1 MRGMAQTGRS
11 DPAIGGA
18 VPTLL
23 ARIELSQYRQAI
35 EDLDQVARLDP
46 QHPFAESN
54 RKVAA
59 ELAGAVG
66 PV

>member
-1 MRGMAQTGRS
+1 MAQTGRS

-35 EDLDQVARLDP
+35 EDLDQASSLDP
-46 QHPFAESN
+46 QHPFAESD
-54 RKVAA
+54 RKVAV
-59 ELAGAVG
+59 ELAVG
-66 PV
+66 NGPL